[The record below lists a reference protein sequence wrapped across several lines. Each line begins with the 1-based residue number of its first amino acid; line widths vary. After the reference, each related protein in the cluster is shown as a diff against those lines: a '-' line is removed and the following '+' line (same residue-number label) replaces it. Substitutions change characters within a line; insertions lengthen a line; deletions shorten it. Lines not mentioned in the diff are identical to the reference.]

1 MTSSEEEWATRKTD
15 FRKSS
20 FSLQAGSTIRFG
32 DAGLLYMNGVL
43 PSNPVRD
50 AISTISSFNYR
61 HGIGDSRERSAK
73 SLGNESMLPGMFP
86 KGGVTILYFDGHVAS
101 RTAESL
107 YSIQEPSLYLG
118 TSRYSWVLVQGL
130 QKQERREEICL
141 C

>member
-1 MTSSEEEWATRKTD
+1 MMAPPEYIIKHSVM
-15 FRKSS
+15 
-20 FSLQAGSTIRFG
+20 LQPDI
-32 DAGLLYMNGVL
+32 
-43 PSNPVRD
+43 P
-50 AISTISSFNYR
+50 
-61 HGIGDSRERSAK
+61 
-73 SLGNESMLPGMFP
+73 
-86 KGGVTILYFDGHVAS
+86 ILYFDGHVAS